1 VALAVAKCGDLSLLY
16 ARLHSLSLFSRCFQ
30 VSSIEV
36 IDREEALNFVNHAH
50 EQADGSI
57 AA

>member
-1 VALAVAKCGDLSLLY
+1 MF
-16 ARLHSLSLFSRCFQ
+16 RFQ